1 MKKPKILHVDDD
13 PDIREITKIALEVVG
28 NLDVVQCGGGE
39 EAIALAPKIA
49 PDLLLLDLM
58 MPGMSGQ
65 ELLAELRKLPGLET
79 TPVVFLTAKAGHGE
93 LDPIEATGAEKI
105 IVKPYDA
112 ITLADQLREIIAR
125 RGG

>member
-13 PDIREITKIALEVVG
+13 PDIREITKIALEVIG
-28 NLDVVQCGGGE
+28 NLEVVQCGGGE
-39 EAIALAPKIA
+39 EAIALAPQIA

-65 ELLAELRKLPGLET
+65 ELLAELRKLPGLAA
-79 TPVVFLTAKAGHGE
+79 TPVVFLTAKAGYHE
-93 LDPIEATGAEKI
+93 RDPLAATGAEEI

-112 ITLADQLREIIAR
+112 VTLADQLRAVIAR
-125 RGG
+125 HGG